1 MSVRRHTIG
10 GLTLAGIITICLG
23 AGLGAAQQGDRVP
36 WTHLSSTKGQIPQ
49 PDVGRQVA
57 TLILD
62 VDKDGVN
69 DFMVASYEKMAWFRR
84 SAEGWTRYAVENGAA
99 GVRLEAGGDGYD
111 LDGDGDLDILMGAQS
126 KAGEIWW
133 WENPYPDFQV
143 DKPWKRHQV
152 IAVGGTHHDQIFGDF
167 DGDGKVELAFWYN
180 RGLQLFLAEIPS
192 DPTQPWPVT
201 QIAKLGPG
209 EPPEGFAPID
219 LNGDGKLDI
228 VSGGHW
234 FEHVEGTTFKAH
246 PVDAEY
252 RFSRSAAGDLIE
264 GGRPEIVIGSGDGV
278 GALALYEH
286 KEGQWIKHV
295 LLERVDHGHT
305 LRVGDI
311 DRDGHL
317 DIYTGEMYDPGAG
330 AKCRQWVLYGDGKGQ
345 FQTQLLSTGIGCH
358 ESRIGDLD
366 GDGDLDILHKDFQ
379 HERRV
384 DVWLNNGTRPG
395 ARGVGAS
402 SSFKGPVGL
411 QLYSLRDIFKNDVP
425 LGLQYTRN
433 FGFVEVELAGT
444 YGLTPAQFRE
454 RLQWYGLKPIG
465 GHWSYEQWEKDPA
478 AVVKEAKE
486 LGLPYAGCAW
496 IPHQGPFDEAACRRA
511 AAVFNNAGK
520 AAAAQGIK
528 FYYHNH
534 GYEFVPHDTGTLFDL
549 LVKETKPEW
558 VTFQMDVFWTV
569 HPGQD
574 PVELLRRYP
583 NRWDL
588 FHIKDLKKGVQT
600 GKLTG
605 SEDVRNDVALG
616 TGQIDL
622 PKILRTAQE
631 LGVKHYFIEDESP
644 IATTQIPQ
652 SLRFL
657 ESLAWKE

>member
-1 MSVRRHTIG
+1 MA
-10 GLTLAGIITICLG
+10 LAGILMICLQG
-23 AGLGAAQQGDRVP
+23 QSGLAQQGQRVP

-62 VDKDGVN
+62 VDQDSVN
-69 DFMVASYEKMAWFRR
+69 DFMVASYEKIAWFRR

-99 GVRLEAGGDGYD
+99 GVRLEAGGDVLD
-111 LDGDGDLDILMGAQS
+111 IDGDGDLDILMGAQS

-133 WENPYPDFQV
+133 WANPYPDFQA
-143 DKPWKRHQV
+143 DKPWTRHQV
-152 IAVGGTHHDQIFGDF
+152 IAIGGTHHDQIFGDF

-180 RGLQLFLAEIPS
+180 RGRQLFLAEIPA
-192 DPTQPWPVT
+192 DPTQSWPVT
-201 QIAKLGPG
+201 QIAQLAPG
-209 EPPEGFAPID
+209 DPPEGFARID

-246 PVDAEY
+246 PVDSEY

-264 GGRPEIVIGSGDGV
+264 GGWPEIVIGSGDGV
-278 GALALYEH
+278 GPLALYEQH
-286 KEGQWIKHV
+286 DGKWTKRTII
-295 LLERVDHGHT
+295 ERVDHGHT
-305 LRVGDI
+305 LGVVDI

-317 DIYTGEMYDPGAG
+317 DIYTGEMYNPGAG
-330 AKCRQWVLYGDGKGQ
+330 ATCRQWVLYGDGKGG
-345 FQTQLLSTGIGCH
+345 FQTQQISTGIGCH
-358 ESRIGDLD
+358 ESRVGDLD
-366 GDGDLDILHKDFQ
+366 GDGDMDILHKDFQ
-379 HERRV
+379 QERRV
-384 DVWLNNGTRPG
+384 DVWLNKGTRPG
-395 ARGVGAS
+395 ARGVGTSA
-402 SSFKGPVGL
+402 SFKGPVGL
-411 QLYSLRDIFKNDVP
+411 QLYSLRDIFKDNVP
-425 LGLQYTRN
+425 LGLQLTRN
-433 FGFVEVELAGT
+433 FGFAEVELAGT
-444 YGLTPAQFRE
+444 YGATPAQFLQ

-465 GHWSYEQWEKDPA
+465 GHWSYEQWEKDPEA
-478 AVVKEAKE
+478 AVKEAKA

-496 IPHQGPFDEAACRRA
+496 IPHEGAFDEAACRRA

-520 AAAAQGIK
+520 VAAAQGIR

-534 GYEFVPHDTGTLFDL
+534 GYEFVPHGEGTLFDL
-549 LVKETKPEW
+549 LVKETKPEF

-583 NRWDL
+583 NRWEL
-588 FHIKDLKKGVQT
+588 FHIKDLKKGVAT

-622 PKILRTAQE
+622 PRVLRAAQE
-631 LGVKHYFIEDESP
+631 IGIKHYFIEDESP
-644 IATTQIPQ
+644 TVREQVPQ

-657 ESLAWKE
+657 EALAW

>member
-1 MSVRRHTIG
+1 MSIRQGVVRCPV
-10 GLTLAGIITICLG
+10 LAGVITICLCVQPGG
-23 AGLGAAQQGDRVP
+23 AESGQRVP
-36 WTHLSSTKGQIPQ
+36 WTHLSSMKGQIPA

-69 DFMVASYEKMAWFRR
+69 DFVVASYEKMAWFRR
-84 SAEGWTRYAVENGAA
+84 SAEGWTRYAVENGAT
-99 GVRLEAGGDGYD
+99 GVRMEAGGDVLD
-111 LDGDGDLDILMGAQS
+111 VDGDGDLDILMGAQS

-133 WENPYPDFQV
+133 WENPYPDFAP
-143 DKPWKRHQV
+143 DKPWKRYQV

-167 DGDGKVELAFWYN
+167 DGDGRTELAFWYN
-180 RGLQLFLAEIPS
+180 VGDQLFLAEIPS
-192 DPTQPWPVT
+192 DPTKPWPVT
-201 QIAKLGPG
+201 LIAQLSAGKQH
-209 EPPEGFAPID
+209 PEGFAEID

-228 VSGGHW
+228 VGGGYW

-264 GGRPEIVIGSGDGV
+264 GGWPEIVICSGDGV
-278 GALALYEH
+278 GPLALYEH
-286 KEGQWIKHV
+286 DEGQWTKRALI
-295 LLERVDHGHT
+295 ERVDHGHS

-311 DRDGHL
+311 DGDGHL
-317 DIYTGEMYDPGAG
+317 DIYAAEMYDPGSG
-330 AKCRQWVLYGDGKGQ
+330 ASCRQWVLYGDGKGH

-366 GDGDLDILHKDFQ
+366 GDGDTDILQKDFQ
-379 HERRV
+379 HDRRV
-384 DVWLNNGTRPG
+384 DVWLNRGTRPG
-395 ARGVGAS
+395 AHGIGTS
-402 SSFKGPVGL
+402 TSFKGPVGL
-411 QLYSLRDIFKNDVP
+411 QLYSLRDIFKDNVP
-425 LGLQYTRN
+425 LGLQYARN

-444 YGLTPAQFRE
+444 YGLTPAQFCQ

-478 AVVKEAKE
+478 AVVKETKE

-496 IPHQGPFDEAACRRA
+496 IPHEGQFDEATCRRA

-520 AAAAQGIK
+520 VAAAQGIK

-534 GYEFVPHDTGTLFDL
+534 GYEFVPHGDGTLFDL
-549 LVKETKPEW
+549 LVRETKPEL
-558 VTFQMDVFWTV
+558 VTYEMDVFWTV

-574 PVELLRRYP
+574 PVQLLRRYP
-583 NRWDL
+583 NRWEL

-605 SEDVRNDVALG
+605 SEDVNNDVALG

-622 PKILRTAQE
+622 PRILRTAQE
-631 LGVKHYFIEDESP
+631 VGVKHYFIEDESP

-652 SLRFL
+652 SLKFL
-657 ESLAWKE
+657 ESLSW

>member
-1 MSVRRHTIG
+1 MVPRQTIVRDA
-10 GLTLAGIITICLG
+10 LLAGLIVI
-23 AGLGAAQQGDRVP
+23 GLQAQSQAAQQQGRVS
-36 WTHLSSTKGQIPQ
+36 WTHLSSTQGQIPQ
-49 PDVGRQVA
+49 PDLGRQVA

-62 VDKDGVN
+62 VDKDGIS

-84 SAEGWTRYAVENGAA
+84 SAQGWTRYAVENGAA
-99 GVRLEAGGDGYD
+99 SVRMEAGGDVLD

-126 KAGEIWW
+126 KVGEIWW
-133 WENPYPDFQV
+133 WENPYPNFQP
-143 DKPWKRHQV
+143 DQPWKRHQV

-180 RGLQLFLAEIPS
+180 RGLQLFLAEIPA
-192 DPTQPWPVT
+192 DPTQRWPVT

-209 EPPEGFAPID
+209 EPPEGFAKID
-219 LNGDGKLDI
+219 LNSDGKLDI

-234 FEHVEGTTFKAH
+234 FEHVEGTTFKVH

-252 RFSRSAAGDLIE
+252 RFSRSATGDLIE
-264 GGRPEIVIGSGDGV
+264 GGWPEIVIGSGDGI
-278 GALALYEH
+278 GPLALYEH
-286 KEGQWIKHV
+286 KEGQWTKRV
-295 LLERVDHGHT
+295 LIERVDHGHT
-305 LRVGDI
+305 LRIGDI
-311 DRDGHL
+311 DRDGHS
-317 DIYTGEMYDPGAG
+317 DIYTGEMYNPGAG
-330 AKCRQWVLYGDGKGQ
+330 ADCRQWVLYGDGKGH
-345 FQTQLLSTGIGCH
+345 FQTQLISTGIGCH

-366 GDGDLDILHKDFQ
+366 GDGDMDILHKDFQ
-379 HERRV
+379 QERRG

-395 ARGVGAS
+395 ARGVGTSA
-402 SSFKGPVGL
+402 SFKGPVGL
-411 QLYSLRDIFKNDVP
+411 QLYSLRDIFKDNVP
-425 LGLQYTRN
+425 LGLQLTQN
-433 FGFVEVELAGT
+433 FGFMEVELAGT
-444 YGLTPAQFRE
+444 YGLTPAQFLQ

-478 AVVKEAKE
+478 AAVKEAKA

-496 IPHQGPFDEAACRRA
+496 IPHEGPFDEAACRRA

-520 AAAAQGIK
+520 VAAAQGIK

-534 GYEFVPHDTGTLFDL
+534 GYEFVPHGDGTLFDL

-583 NRWDL
+583 NRWEL
-588 FHIKDLKKGVQT
+588 FHIKDLKKGVAT

-605 SEDVRNDVALG
+605 SEDVCNDVALG

-631 LGVKHYFIEDESP
+631 IGVKHYFIEDESP
-644 IATTQIPQ
+644 TVIQQIPQ

-657 ESLAWKE
+657 ESLSW

>member
-1 MSVRRHTIG
+1 MIPRQNTVRNAI
-10 GLTLAGIITICLG
+10 LAGLIVI
-23 AGLGAAQQGDRVP
+23 GLQAQSGAAQPQGRVS
-36 WTHLSSTKGQIPQ
+36 WAHLSSTQGQIPQ

-62 VDKDGVN
+62 IDKDGTN
-69 DFMVASYEKMAWFRR
+69 DFVVASYEKMAWFRR
-84 SAEGWTRYAVENGAA
+84 SAQGWTRYAVENGAPN
-99 GVRLEAGGDGYD
+99 VRMEAGGDVLD

-133 WENPYPDFQV
+133 WENPYPSFSPDQ
-143 DKPWKRHQV
+143 PWKRHQV

-167 DGDGKVELAFWYN
+167 DGDGKVEVAFWYN
-180 RGLQLFLAEIPS
+180 RGLQLFLAEIPT
-192 DPTQPWPVT
+192 DPTQAWPVT
-201 QIAKLGPG
+201 QIAQLGPG
-209 EPPEGFAPID
+209 EPPEGFAKID

-234 FEHVEGTTFKAH
+234 FEHVEGTTFKVH

-252 RFSRSAAGDLIE
+252 RFSRSAVGDLIE
-264 GGRPEIVIGSGDGV
+264 GGWPEIVICSGDGI
-278 GALALYEH
+278 GPLALYEH
-286 KEGQWIKHV
+286 KDGRWTKHV
-295 LLERVDHGHT
+295 LIERVDHGHT

-311 DRDGHL
+311 DGDGHS
-317 DIYTGEMYDPGAG
+317 DIYTGEMYNPGAG
-330 AKCRQWVLYGDGKGQ
+330 AKCRQWVLYGDGKGNL
-345 FQTQLLSTGIGCH
+345 QTQLISTGIGCH

-366 GDGDLDILHKDFQ
+366 GDGDIDILQKDFQ
-379 HERRV
+379 QEQRV
-384 DVWLNNGTRPG
+384 DVWLNGGTRPG
-395 ARGVGAS
+395 ARGIGTSAG
-402 SSFKGPVGL
+402 FKGPVGL
-411 QLYSLRDIFKNDVP
+411 QLYSLRDIFQDNVP
-425 LGLQYTRN
+425 LGLQFTRN

-444 YGLTPAQFRE
+444 YGLTPAQFLK
-454 RLQWYGLKPIG
+454 RLQWYGLQPIG

-478 AVVKEAKE
+478 AVVKEAQE

-496 IPHQGPFDEAACRRA
+496 IPHEGPFDEAACRRA
-511 AAVFNNAGK
+511 ATVFNNAGK
-520 AAAAQGIK
+520 VAAARGIK

-534 GYEFVPHDTGTLFDL
+534 GYEFVPYGKGTLFDL
-549 LVKETKPEW
+549 LVTETRPEL
-558 VTFQMDVFWTV
+558 VTFEMDVFWTV

-574 PVELLRRYP
+574 PVALLRRYP
-583 NRWDL
+583 NRWEL

-605 SEDVRNDVALG
+605 SEDVNNDVTLG

-644 IATTQIPQ
+644 IATQQIPQ

-657 ESLAWKE
+657 ESLSW